1 LSQIIIFFTADEI
14 EKLLIET
21 DVVGSFKWRLLYL
34 LLSLWNRQIINC
46 CTLLYINWRDYFYL
60 FLLFVTL

>member
-21 DVVGSFKWRLLYL
+21 DVVGSFK
-34 LLSLWNRQIINC
+34 
-46 CTLLYINWRDYFYL
+46 
-60 FLLFVTL
+60 